1 MKSGSSDMRRM
12 YGFTL
17 LEVMISLLI
26 ISISMIFIS
35 QTVAQY
41 LDDSI
46 TLRER
51 TYASWI
57 AQNKIVELRLEN
69 VVPDVGISRGEE
81 EYANAVWDWSAEITA
96 IGAGDDS
103 GSGVENLYRVEVSV
117 FRSDSEDLVR
127 KVSGFIGE
135 PIVPGQ
141 SNQAWFQLSP
151 GRDEDQGAK
160 K

>member
-1 MKSGSSDMRRM
+1 MRRVR
-12 YGFTL
+12 GFTL
-17 LEVMISLLI
+17 LEVMVALLI

-35 QTVAQY
+35 QTIAQY

-57 AQNKIVELRLEN
+57 AQNKIVELRLAN
-69 VVPDVGISRGEE
+69 VVPEVGINRGDE

-96 IGAGDDS
+96 IGGGGDAS

-117 FRSDSEDLVR
+117 YRSGSEDLVR

-135 PIVPGQ
+135 PVIPGQ

-151 GRDEDQGAK
+151 GRDENQGVTK
-160 K
+160 